1 MGKVTVQD
9 INIHR
14 LKKIDLPG
22 GGVLRGLRKSDQ
34 DYIGFGEAYFSQV
47 DFGAI
52 KAWKLHTKMTMNI
65 MVPIGEVHFAFIDEM
80 GGFRTETLGANN
92 YARLSVPPGIWFGF
106 KGLAET
112 LSTLLNIANIE
123 HSPDEIERK
132 ELHEF
137 QYNWEINK

>member
-106 KGLAET
+106 KGLNSPSS
-112 LSTLLNIANIE
+112 LILNISDIPHN
-123 HSPDEIERK
+123 PKEIERK
-132 ELHEF
+132 DL
-137 QYNWEINK
+137 NSINFDWS